1 MADKKITALT
11 ALTATGKV
19 SSTDLL
25 HIIDFSASP
34 VNKKI
39 TVSDIFSNA
48 NTAISSYGAYT
59 HDFGPTS
66 AISGLS
72 VVIPNA
78 TPAASA
84 ETQVVVNEDGNAFVD
99 FRVET
104 DGNTHML
111 FVDGGNNHVSIGA
124 TTLEGG
130 DVFAVIDS
138 ASNSTNTRLVN
149 TNADAHGSKLIIQ
162 KSMFGYIYM

>member
-11 ALTATGKV
+11 ALNATGKV

-25 HIIDFSASP
+25 HIIDYSASP

-39 TVSDIFSNA
+39 TVSDLLSNA

-78 TPAASA
+78 NIP
-84 ETQVVVNEDGNAFVD
+84 FK
-99 FRVET
+99 
-104 DGNTHML
+104 
-111 FVDGGNNHVSIGA
+111 
-124 TTLEGG
+124 
-130 DVFAVIDS
+130 
-138 ASNSTNTRLVN
+138 NSFL
-149 TNADAHGSKLIIQ
+149 ALK
-162 KSMFGYIYM
+162 YILLLKN